1 MDQWKIRN
9 KEEEYSISFSHN
21 LVEKCLGQ
29 YSRIN
34 KKMKETD
41 PVAVKW
47 MLETKATIEHPIG
60 SFSFTLHLNYD
71 RNVIIYSTDSNRM
84 QAHNINDIRFLRKA
98 IVWMGWQN
106 LMVTPSEVDSS
117 LDFWKRCWETGLI
130 ESEYLEKKFR
140 KR

>member
-1 MDQWKIRN
+1 
-9 KEEEYSISFSHN
+9 
-21 LVEKCLGQ
+21 
-29 YSRIN
+29 
-34 KKMKETD
+34 
-41 PVAVKW
+41 
-47 MLETKATIEHPIG
+47 
-60 SFSFTLHLNYD
+60 
-71 RNVIIYSTDSNRM
+71 M